1 MIFIS
6 FLHDF
11 DGLFFS
17 KNFLHILISINAQKI
32 LYLKDKALKE

>member
-17 KNFLHILISINAQKI
+17 KNFLHILISNAQKI